1 MRREEGFVEA
11 LSAFTGIE
19 LIDPERY
26 AGVTTATAQIAS
38 ESLLTTYDYV
48 DGVFCANESCTF
60 GLLLALRSLGLV
72 GDIRLVGFDANER
85 LVAALEQGDLEGLVV
100 QSPVEMGY
108 LGVKTAVDYLK
119 GVTVELRQNTG
130 VTLATRENMQDP
142 IIAELLTPDLSRL
155 LDR

>member
-1 MRREEGFVEA
+1 MVFFVRTSRA
-11 LSAFTGIE
+11 L
-19 LIDPERY
+19 
-26 AGVTTATAQIAS
+26 
-38 ESLLTTYDYV
+38 
-48 DGVFCANESCTF
+48 

-72 GDIRLVGFDANER
+72 GNIRLVGFDANER
-85 LVAALEQGDLEGLVV
+85 LVTALEQGALEGLVV

-108 LGVKTAVDYLK
+108 LGVKTAVDHLQ

-130 VTLATRENMQDP
+130 VTLATHENMKDP